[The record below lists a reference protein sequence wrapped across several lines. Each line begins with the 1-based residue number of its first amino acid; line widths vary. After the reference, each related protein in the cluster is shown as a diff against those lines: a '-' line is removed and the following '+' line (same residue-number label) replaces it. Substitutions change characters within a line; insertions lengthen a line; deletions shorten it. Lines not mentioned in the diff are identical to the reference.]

1 MFKKNTDIDNV
12 CLLRTLFWC
21 KLFSVIALTL
31 WRLYSNRA
39 ACQLKANNLFRCS
52 EDCTK
57 ASRVVVF
64 KDVTP
69 RSLNLEWNY
78 SFQALELLTPA
89 VPQNAASRFKVHVRR
104 GTAYAKLELY
114 VEGLFLSLALTQ
126 SANIP
131 LQDFE
136 AVTSLSHY
144 STRVCPQRRS
154 LDVSAVTVSWN
165 RLVTKPRHSP
175 RSFSTFLFS
184 SLQVFKITR
193 QRWKLSLT
201 TRKLKQ
207 TPSDYVSTFRRHPS
221 TRDLLKRSFSL
232 R

>member
-1 MFKKNTDIDNV
+1 M
-12 CLLRTLFWC
+12 
-21 KLFSVIALTL
+21 
-31 WRLYSNRA
+31 
-39 ACQLKANNLFRCS
+39 
-52 EDCTK
+52 
-57 ASRVVVF
+57 
-64 KDVTP
+64 
-69 RSLNLEWNY
+69 
-78 SFQALELLTPA
+78 
-89 VPQNAASRFKVHVRR
+89 PQNAASRFKVHVRR

-175 RSFSTFLFS
+175 RSFSHLFIFFLAGLQDYEAALKIEPDNEKVKADAERLRQHIQTS
-184 SLQVFKITR
+184 SEYTWSLKTQSLTQLVSLYFIY
-193 QRWKLSLT
+193 KLST
-201 TRKLKQ
+201 H
-207 TPSDYVSTFRRHPS
+207 VSVHNIVIFFTHVE
-221 TRDLLKRSFSL
+221 
-232 R
+232 